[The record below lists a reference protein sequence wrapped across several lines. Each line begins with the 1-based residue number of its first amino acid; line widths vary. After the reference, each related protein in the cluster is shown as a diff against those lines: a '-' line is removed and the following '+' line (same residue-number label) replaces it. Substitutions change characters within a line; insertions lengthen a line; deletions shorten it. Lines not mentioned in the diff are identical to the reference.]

1 MHFYEIIYQGI
12 CMGHDEVDTKAS
24 HTVYVFSPNPCVSL
38 SECNYEKYVVCT
50 SSMLLSI
57 IMIVRSMRT
66 YVQ

>member
-1 MHFYEIIYQGI
+1 
-12 CMGHDEVDTKAS
+12 MGHDEVDTKAS